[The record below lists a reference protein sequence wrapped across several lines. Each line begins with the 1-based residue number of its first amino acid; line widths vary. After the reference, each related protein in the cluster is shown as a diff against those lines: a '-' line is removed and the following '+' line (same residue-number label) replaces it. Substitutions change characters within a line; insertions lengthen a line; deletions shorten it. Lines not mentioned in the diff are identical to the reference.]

1 MNEWNL
7 RHVFQVRKLTYFSNL
22 QQNLIS
28 QLLRIYLIFCVG
40 LLCLSSAVQAQS
52 LTQVSQGGVYLELNH
67 WIYDFLQRQYI
78 KGNLKQVYLDARPVA
93 RVELAKYVA
102 ELAENRNRLNAVER
116 EQVNFCLREFSDELR
131 RLNFK
136 DIPTPDAFYKTE
148 IERVLSPVQSLVPS
162 FTFENGRNLLAVDTD
177 EFTANFDFIAGST
190 FQQGRL
196 DSSDFQ
202 REDRLTNGAMV
213 WGRIGERVDYYINIR
228 DNALRTNTAFPNE
241 VFALPRYGFAL
252 SRQFGFAYHDEA
264 VAYLKVA
271 TNHFEIAY
279 GKFSNQWG
287 AGATGS
293 LVLSDYATSYNQL
306 LLRLKIWKLKYT
318 SIFAELID
326 YELQTNL
333 SIPQNKKYFAAHR
346 LDIQFHPNLNL
357 GLYESIITAGR
368 GFDIG
373 YLNPIMFYRSMEHY
387 YGSPDNAA
395 IGADF
400 NWRMVPSLSL
410 YGQIFIDDLTTSKI
424 GSGFWGNKFAYL
436 AGLYIVDPFKV
447 QNIDFRIEYGRV
459 DPYTYTRSAT
469 RPQDNAT
476 AYLHYGTQLGY
487 FAPPNSDN
495 LFVEA
500 RYRFTKQL
508 IASVSYTRFRH
519 GANPDSL
526 TNVGGD
532 VLLSRR
538 PELDSELVKFLGGAL
553 GVREEYRAAV
563 SFEVIRNLFLNGWI
577 SYQDARNFLVFL
589 RNQRENFSG
598 IRWFIGAQLNI

>member
-1 MNEWNL
+1 MKK
-7 RHVFQVRKLTYFSNL
+7 QSYFANL
-22 QQNLIS
+22 QRRFFHLTNSLQHRFICHRFIFFV
-28 QLLRIYLIFCVG
+28 LLLNVSITVH
-40 LLCLSSAVQAQS
+40 AQS

-116 EQVNFCLREFSDELR
+116 EQMNFCLREFSDELR
-131 RLNFK
+131 RLNLK
-136 DIPTPDAFYKTE
+136 EIPAPDAFYKTE
-148 IERVLSPVQSLVPS
+148 IERVLSPVQSLVPNVI
-162 FTFENGRNLLAVDTD
+162 FENGRNFLAVDTD
-177 EFTANFDFIAGST
+177 EFTANVDFVAGST
-190 FQQGRL
+190 FRRGRL

-202 REDRLTNGAMV
+202 REDRLTNGIMA
-213 WGRIGERVDYYINIR
+213 WGRIGERIDYYINLR
-228 DNALRTNTAFPNE
+228 DNALRTNSAFPTE
-241 VFALPRYGFAL
+241 IFALPRYGFAL
-252 SRQFGFAYHDEA
+252 SRKFGFAYHDEA

-271 TNHFEIAY
+271 TNHFEVAF

-318 SIFAELID
+318 SIFAELVD
-326 YELQTNL
+326 YTYKNVVGTPQEL
-333 SIPQNKKYFAAHR
+333 KYFVAHR
-346 LDIQFHPNLNL
+346 LDLQFHPNFNL
-357 GLYESIITAGR
+357 GLYESVITAGR
-368 GFDIG
+368 TLDIG
-373 YLNPIMFYRSMEHY
+373 YLNPIMFYRSIEHY

-395 IGADF
+395 LGADF
-400 NWRMVPSLSL
+400 NWRIIPTVAL

-424 GSGFWGNKFAYL
+424 GKNFWGNKFGYL
-436 AGLYIVDPFKV
+436 FGCYIVDPFEI
-447 QNIDFRIEYGRV
+447 QNIDFRIEYARI

-476 AYLHYGTQLGY
+476 AYLHYNSPLGY

-495 LFVEA
+495 LFLEA

-532 VLLSRR
+532 IFLSLR
-538 PELDSELVKFLGGAL
+538 PGIDSEVVRFLDGAL
-553 GVREEYRAAV
+553 GIRHEFRAKV
-563 SFEVIRNLFLNGWI
+563 SFEVVRNLFLNGWV
-577 SYQDARNFLVFL
+577 SYQDAQNFFVFSRN
-589 RNQRENFSG
+589 RRENFSG
-598 IRWFIGAQLNI
+598 TSWFLGAELNI

>member
-1 MNEWNL
+1 MPQSPKHRL
-7 RHVFQVRKLTYFSNL
+7 VFRRILFLVF
-22 QQNLIS
+22 
-28 QLLRIYLIFCVG
+28 LLSVSI
-40 LLCLSSAVQAQS
+40 AAHAQS
-52 LTQVSQGGVYLELNH
+52 LTQVSQGGAYLELNH

-102 ELAENRNRLNAVER
+102 ELAENRNRLNRVER

-131 RLNFK
+131 RLNLK
-136 DIPTPDAFYKTE
+136 EIPAPDAFYKTE
-148 IERVLSPVQSLVPS
+148 IERVLSPVQSLVP
-162 FTFENGRNLLAVDTD
+162 TVIFENGRNFLAVDSD
-177 EFTANFDFIAGST
+177 EFTANFDFVAGST
-190 FQQGRL
+190 FRRGGL

-213 WGRIGERVDYYINIR
+213 WGRIGERVDYFINLR
-228 DNALRTNTAFPNE
+228 DNALRTNSAFPAE
-241 VFALPRYGFAL
+241 IFALPRYGFAL
-252 SRQFGFAYHDEA
+252 SRKFGFAYHDEA

-271 TNHFEIAY
+271 TNHFEIAF

-326 YELQTNL
+326 YTYKTVVGTPQEL
-333 SIPQNKKYFAAHR
+333 KYFVAHR
-346 LDIQFHPNLNL
+346 LDLQLHPNFNL

-368 GFDIG
+368 TLDVG
-373 YLNPIMFYRSMEHY
+373 YLNPIMFYRSIEHY

-395 IGADF
+395 LGADF
-400 NWRMVPSLSL
+400 NWRVVPSASL

-424 GSGFWGNKFAYL
+424 GKNFWGNKFAYL
-436 AGLYIVDPFKV
+436 FGLYVVDPFDI
-447 QNIDFRIEYGRV
+447 QNIDVRIEYARI

-476 AYLHYGTQLGY
+476 AYLHYNSPLGY

-495 LFVEA
+495 LFLEA
-500 RYRFTKQL
+500 RYRLTKQL

-532 VLLSRR
+532 IFLSLR
-538 PELDSELVKFLGGAL
+538 PGIDSEVVRFLDGAL
-553 GVREEYRAAV
+553 GIRHEYRAKV
-563 SFEVIRNLFLNGWI
+563 SFEVVRNLFLNGWV
-577 SYQDARNFLVFL
+577 SYQDAQNFFVFSRN
-589 RNQRENFSG
+589 RRENFSG
-598 IRWFIGAQLNI
+598 ASWFLGAELNI

>member
-1 MNEWNL
+1 MP
-7 RHVFQVRKLTYFSNL
+7 QS
-22 QQNLIS
+22 QQHHFVIG
-28 QLLRIYLIFCVG
+28 G
-40 LLCLSSAVQAQS
+40 LLFLVFLLSISPAAHAQS
-52 LTQVSQGGVYLELNH
+52 LTQVSQGGAYLELNH

-93 RVELAKYVA
+93 RVELAKYVV
-102 ELAENRNRLNAVER
+102 ELAENRNRLNRVER

-131 RLNFK
+131 RLNLK
-136 DIPTPDAFYKTE
+136 ETPAPDAVYKTE
-148 IERVLSPVQSLVPS
+148 IERLLSPVQSIVP
-162 FTFENGRNLLAVDTD
+162 TVIFENGRNFLALDSD
-177 EFTANFDFIAGST
+177 EFTANFDFVAGST
-190 FQQGRL
+190 FRRGKL

-213 WGRIGERVDYYINIR
+213 WGRIGERVDYYINLR
-228 DNALRTNTAFPNE
+228 DNALRTNGEFPSE
-241 VFALPRYGFAL
+241 IFALPRYGFAL
-252 SRQFGFAYHDEA
+252 SRKFGFAYHDEA

-271 TNHFEIAY
+271 TNYFEIAF
-279 GKFSNQWG
+279 GKFANQWG

-318 SIFAELID
+318 SLFAELID
-326 YELQTNL
+326 YTYK
-333 SIPQNKKYFAAHR
+333 SVVGSPQETKYFVAHR
-346 LDIQFHPNLNL
+346 LDLQFHPNFNL

-368 GFDIG
+368 PLDIG
-373 YLNPIMFYRSMEHY
+373 YLNPIIFYRSIEHY

-395 IGADF
+395 LGADF
-400 NWRMVPSLSL
+400 NWRIVPSFAL

-424 GSGFWGNKFAYL
+424 GKGFWGNKFAYL
-436 AGLYIVDPFKV
+436 CGLYVVDPFEI
-447 QNIDFRIEYGRV
+447 QNVDVRIEYGRV

-476 AYLHYGTQLGY
+476 AYLHYNSPLGY

-495 LFVEA
+495 LLLEA

-532 VLLSRR
+532 IFLSLRAGI
-538 PELDSELVKFLGGAL
+538 DSETVRFLGGAL
-553 GVREEYRAAV
+553 GVRHEYRAKV
-563 SFEVIRNLFLNGWI
+563 SFELMRNLFLNGWV
-577 SYQDARNFLVFL
+577 SYQDAQNFFVFSRN
-589 RNQRENFSG
+589 RRENFSG
-598 IRWFIGAQLNI
+598 TSWFFGAELNI

>member
-1 MNEWNL
+1 MRTAL
-7 RHVFQVRKLTYFSNL
+7 FCKVTTQTITHLKQKSYLLLFLLGFS
-22 QQNLIS
+22 ITAFS
-28 QLLRIYLIFCVG
+28 
-40 LLCLSSAVQAQS
+40 QS
-52 LTQVSQGGVYLELNH
+52 LTPVGQGGVYLELNH

-102 ELAENRNRLNAVER
+102 ELAEKRQQLNPVER
-116 EQVNFCLREFSDELR
+116 EQVNFCLREFSDELK
-131 RLNFK
+131 RLETNQP
-136 DIPTPDAFYKTE
+136 IPTPDAFYKTE
-148 IERVLSPVQSLVPS
+148 IERVLSPVQSLVPN
-162 FTFENGRNLLAVDTD
+162 FTFENGRNLLAVDSD
-177 EFTANFDFIAGST
+177 EFTANFDFVAGST
-190 FQQGRL
+190 FRRGSL

-213 WGRIGERVDYYINIR
+213 WGRIGERLDYYINIR
-228 DNALRTNTAFPNE
+228 DNALRTNSEFPRE

-252 SRQFGFAYHDEA
+252 SRQFGFAYHDET
-264 VAYLKVA
+264 VAYLKVS
-271 TNHFEIAY
+271 TKHLEIAY

-287 AGATGS
+287 AGKTGS

-326 YELQTNL
+326 YTYQTNL
-333 SIPQNKKYFAAHR
+333 SIPQNKKFFAAHR
-346 LDIQFHPNLNL
+346 LDIQFHPNINF
-357 GLYESIITAGR
+357 GLYESVIIAGR

-373 YLNPIMFYRSMEHY
+373 YLNPIMFYRSIEHY

-395 IGADF
+395 LGADF
-400 NWRMVPSLSL
+400 NWRIVPTLSL

-424 GSGFWGNKFAYL
+424 GKGFWGNKLAYL
-436 AGLYIVDPFKV
+436 SGIYIVDPFEI
-447 QNIDFRIEYGRV
+447 QNIDFRIEYARV

-476 AYLHYGTQLGY
+476 AYLHYNTQLGY
-487 FAPPNSDN
+487 FTPPNSDY
-495 LFVEA
+495 LWLEA

-508 IASVSYTRFRH
+508 IASVSYSRYRH

-532 VLLSRR
+532 VFLSRR
-538 PELDSELVKFLGGAL
+538 PELDSEFVRFLDGAL
-553 GVREEYRAAV
+553 GVRHEYRASV
-563 SFEVIRNLFLNGWI
+563 SFELIRNLFLNGWI
-577 SYQDARNFLVFL
+577 SYQDSRNFFVQG
-589 RNQRENFSG
+589 RNRRENFSG
-598 IRWFIGAQLNI
+598 IIWYFGAELNI

>member
-1 MNEWNL
+1 M
-7 RHVFQVRKLTYFSNL
+7 
-22 QQNLIS
+22 
-28 QLLRIYLIFCVG
+28 
-40 LLCLSSAVQAQS
+40 QAQS
-52 LTQVSQGGVYLELNH
+52 LTQVSQGGIYLELNH

-102 ELAENRNRLNAVER
+102 ELAENRNRLNPVER
-116 EQVNFCLREFSDELR
+116 EQANFCLREFSDELK
-131 RLNFK
+131 RLGLAQT
-136 DIPTPDAFYKTE
+136 PAPDAFYKTE
-148 IERVLSPVQSLVPS
+148 VERILSPIEPIVPNVL
-162 FTFENGRNLLAVDTD
+162 FENGRNLLAVDSD
-177 EFTANFDFIAGST
+177 EFTANFDFVAGST
-190 FQQGRL
+190 FRRGYL
-196 DSSDFQ
+196 DSSDIQ
-202 REDRLTNGAMV
+202 REDRLTNGAIV

-228 DNALRTNTAFPNE
+228 DNALRTNAAFPPE
-241 VFALPRYGFAL
+241 IFALPRYGFAL
-252 SRQFGFAYHDEA
+252 SRKFGFAYHDEA

-271 TNHFEIAY
+271 TNYFEITY

-318 SIFAELID
+318 SVFAELID
-326 YELQTNL
+326 YEYKTVVGT
-333 SIPQNKKYFAAHR
+333 PQEKKFFVAHR
-346 LDIQFHPNLNL
+346 LDLQPHPNFNF
-357 GLYESIITAGR
+357 GVYESIITAGR
-368 GFDIG
+368 GLDVG
-373 YLNPIMFYRSMEHY
+373 YLNPIMFYRSIEHY

-395 IGADF
+395 LGADF
-400 NWRMVPSLSL
+400 NWRVVPSLSL

-424 GSGFWGNKFAYL
+424 GKNFWGNKFAYL
-436 AGLYIVDPFKV
+436 SGLYIVDPFEI

-476 AYLHYGTQLGY
+476 AYTHYGSPLGY

-538 PELDSELVKFLGGAL
+538 PEIDSEFVKFLSGAL

-563 SFEVIRNLFLNGWI
+563 SFEVIRNLFLNGSV
-577 SYQDARNFLVFL
+577 SYQESQNFFIFS
-589 RNQRENFSG
+589 RNQRGDFSG
-598 IRWFIGAQLNI
+598 VGWFLGAELNI